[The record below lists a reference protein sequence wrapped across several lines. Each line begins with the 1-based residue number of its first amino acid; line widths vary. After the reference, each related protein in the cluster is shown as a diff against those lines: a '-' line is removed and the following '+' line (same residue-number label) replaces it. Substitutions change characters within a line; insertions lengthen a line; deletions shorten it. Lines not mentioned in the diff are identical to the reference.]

1 MCALPLKIWKQVK
14 GSIFQVIFLFQWCCR
29 MEKGLSP
36 WSLGQITPSLPSL
49 MNQTQTSASA
59 AVGMGIKIHI
69 QWNESQWFG
78 CNSSSVDDKCE
89 PELAWN
95 HTMGKIDSWLHSHS
109 SFKKLNVLGWPFSW
123 SFQVPLCVKI
133 DVIWLDVFLP
143 WFRSAISCPSDP
155 KVSEVQR
162 TSHLCL
168 HVSTAFPLDEAFNS
182 PFDMQAKWCRTEV

>member
-1 MCALPLKIWKQVK
+1 MKASQRKHLSGDILVSVIVQNEEGAQSLKSRPDHPK
-14 GSIFQVIFLFQWCCR
+14 SPIF
-29 MEKGLSP
+29 
-36 WSLGQITPSLPSL
+36 
-49 MNQTQTSASA
+49 
-59 AVGMGIKIHI
+59 
-69 QWNESQWFG
+69 NESNPNLSVSSCGNGNKNPYSVEWTQWFG

-133 DVIWLDVFLP
+133 DVIWLDAFLP